1 MSHPHL
7 TDGVGERIPLIR
19 LRKYLLV
26 SIQVALSDRMV
37 LQLRSD
43 IAQAL
48 SRTDV
53 RALIIDVSGI
63 DVMDSFIAR
72 AIRDIGLIAQIM
84 GVETAVCGIDPMIA
98 LTLVEMGME
107 LKGVTTTRDLDSALE
122 RLDASA
128 KAEDGQ
134 DDRVLA
140 LATELSKGD
149 ELLALS
155 LARPGEKP

>member
-1 MSHPHL
+1 MEEGIH
-7 TDGVGERIPLIR
+7 IPIIKLYDTFI
-19 LRKYLLV
+19 V
-26 SIQVALSDRMV
+26 SIQVDLSDQLI
-37 LQLRSD
+37 LQLKED
-43 IAQAL
+43 IM
-48 SRTDV
+48 
-53 RALIIDVSGI
+53 RAIHRIGASGLVIDVSGI
-63 DVMDSFIAR
+63 DLMDSFIAR

-107 LKGVTTTRDLDSALE
+107 LKGVTTTRDLDSALG
-122 RLDASA
+122 RLDAMA
-128 KAEDGQ
+128 KSEEGQ

-155 LARPGEKP
+155 LARPGDKP